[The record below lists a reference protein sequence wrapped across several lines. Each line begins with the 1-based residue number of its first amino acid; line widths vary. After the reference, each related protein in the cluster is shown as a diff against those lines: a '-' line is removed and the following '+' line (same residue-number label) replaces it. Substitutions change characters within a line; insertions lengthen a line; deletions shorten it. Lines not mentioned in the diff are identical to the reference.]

1 MKKRR
6 VIAAMTA
13 VLLGVSTVSTG
24 VLAADSYRE
33 AEKAA
38 FQKAVESLAESYG
51 KSLENYESAM
61 SACGVDI
68 TASLDDAGR
77 AILGMF
83 APADVSWLQ
92 DAKIATDVSISDN
105 NMSQNM
111 DFFVNGTK
119 ICSMEYYMN
128 LETLDV
134 YMKIPELADGYIK
147 VNIAEN
153 MDAAEQGTLK
163 SLNGLE
169 EMLPEI
175 EPVKE
180 LLDRYGTI
188 LLDGINDEESTAE
201 TLSAGGVDQECT
213 ALEGSISAKEAVS
226 LIQEILNTVKEDE
239 ELKNLIESWTK
250 DMDDE
255 KYSYENFLKSIE
267 NIENEIEE
275 EGEAGDGSLLSKI
288 WMDEEGNVA
297 GRQISVV
304 DADGSTEPLFV
315 WKSPKAD
322 SQCGLMLELYDDE
335 SIISLEGCG
344 ELTGDLLN
352 GSYTLSMDGT
362 EFAIDVKDYNTAAM
376 KAGNLN
382 GSYTLSI
389 VPAQT
394 GDEEYNPMEGFELVA
409 DFAGDNETG
418 SITLS
423 LNSSGSNLLSIGL
436 AARPGK
442 QVEYVDVSA
451 MDKIYD
457 VDSDADGEAFTNDMS
472 LDTIMDNLMAA
483 GMPEGFIEELMSSG
497 EDTDLY
503 SDNSYLDEEDMQN

>member
-1 MKKRR
+1 M
-6 VIAAMTA
+6 
-13 VLLGVSTVSTG
+13 
-24 VLAADSYRE
+24 
-33 AEKAA
+33 
-38 FQKAVESLAESYG
+38 
-51 KSLENYESAM
+51 
-61 SACGVDI
+61 
-68 TASLDDAGR
+68 
-77 AILGMF
+77 
-83 APADVSWLQ
+83 
-92 DAKIATDVSISDN
+92 
-105 NMSQNM
+105 
-111 DFFVNGTK
+111 
-119 ICSMEYYMN
+119 
-128 LETLDV
+128 
-134 YMKIPELADGYIK
+134 
-147 VNIAEN
+147 
-153 MDAAEQGTLK
+153 
-163 SLNGLE
+163 
-169 EMLPEI
+169 
-175 EPVKE
+175 
-180 LLDRYGTI
+180 
-188 LLDGINDEESTAE
+188 
-201 TLSAGGVDQECT
+201 
-213 ALEGSISAKEAVS
+213 
-226 LIQEILNTVKEDE
+226 
-239 ELKNLIESWTK
+239 
-250 DMDDE
+250 
-255 KYSYENFLKSIE
+255 
-267 NIENEIEE
+267 
-275 EGEAGDGSLLSKI
+275 
-288 WMDEEGNVA
+288 A

>member
-1 MKKRR
+1 M
-6 VIAAMTA
+6 
-13 VLLGVSTVSTG
+13 
-24 VLAADSYRE
+24 
-33 AEKAA
+33 
-38 FQKAVESLAESYG
+38 
-51 KSLENYESAM
+51 
-61 SACGVDI
+61 
-68 TASLDDAGR
+68 
-77 AILGMF
+77 
-83 APADVSWLQ
+83 
-92 DAKIATDVSISDN
+92 
-105 NMSQNM
+105 
-111 DFFVNGTK
+111 
-119 ICSMEYYMN
+119 
-128 LETLDV
+128 
-134 YMKIPELADGYIK
+134 
-147 VNIAEN
+147 NIAEN

>member
-226 LIQEILNTVKEDE
+226 LIQEILNTAKEDE

-250 DMDDE
+250 DMDD
-255 KYSYENFLKSIE
+255 
-267 NIENEIEE
+267 
-275 EGEAGDGSLLSKI
+275 
-288 WMDEEGNVA
+288 
-297 GRQISVV
+297 
-304 DADGSTEPLFV
+304 
-315 WKSPKAD
+315 
-322 SQCGLMLELYDDE
+322 
-335 SIISLEGCG
+335 
-344 ELTGDLLN
+344 
-352 GSYTLSMDGT
+352 
-362 EFAIDVKDYNTAAM
+362 
-376 KAGNLN
+376 
-382 GSYTLSI
+382 
-389 VPAQT
+389 
-394 GDEEYNPMEGFELVA
+394 
-409 DFAGDNETG
+409 
-418 SITLS
+418 
-423 LNSSGSNLLSIGL
+423 
-436 AARPGK
+436 
-442 QVEYVDVSA
+442 
-451 MDKIYD
+451 
-457 VDSDADGEAFTNDMS
+457 
-472 LDTIMDNLMAA
+472 
-483 GMPEGFIEELMSSG
+483 
-497 EDTDLY
+497 
-503 SDNSYLDEEDMQN
+503 